1 MYETVFVAM
10 SGGVDSSAAAVLL
23 LEKGY
28 HVCGITMKHWP
39 GELPGLSAVDQV
51 SPCPAVCSSAVD
63 DARQVAGSL
72 GIPHYV
78 CDLQETF
85 QRNVVNYFCSEYFAG
100 RTPNPCVVC
109 NRAIKFGALF
119 DAARKLGADYL
130 ATGHYARV
138 AYDQQRRRWVLKK
151 GLDQHKDQSYVL
163 YTLSQE
169 ILPYL
174 LFPLGNYRKEE
185 IRQIAVDAGLVVAG
199 SKESQEICF
208 IPDDDYRGFLMN
220 NAQQTAE
227 RGIIYDQEGNP
238 VGEHQGVAFYTI
250 GQRRGLGLALG
261 YPAYV
266 VEIDPLRNAL
276 VVGNAQDLLASGL
289 IASDVNFIAIQSLQ
303 EPLQAQVK
311 IRYNAAPV
319 DAVISPG
326 EGKEIVVRFV
336 QPQKAVTPGQAVVF
350 YQDELVL
357 GGGFIDRS
365 I

>member
-23 LEKGY
+23 IEKGY
-28 HVCGITMKHWP
+28 HVCGITMEHWS
-39 GELPGLSAVDQV
+39 GELPG
-51 SPCPAVCSSAVD
+51 SSAVD
-63 DARQVAGSL
+63 DARQVAKSL

-85 QRNVVNYFCSEYFAG
+85 QKNVVNYFCSEYFAG

-109 NRAIKFGALF
+109 NRTIKFGALF
-119 DAARKLGADYL
+119 DVARKLGADYL

-138 AYDQQRRRWVLKK
+138 AYDEQRRRWVLKK
-151 GLDQHKDQSYVL
+151 GLDDHKDQSYVL

-169 ILPYL
+169 ILPHL
-174 LFPLGNYRKEE
+174 IFPLGDYRKEE
-185 IRQIAVDAGLVVAG
+185 IRQIAADAGLSVAG

-208 IPDDDYRGFLMN
+208 IPDNDYRSFLLK
-220 NAQQTAE
+220 NAHRTAE
-227 RGIIYDQEGNP
+227 PGIIYDREGNS

-276 VVGNAQDLLASGL
+276 VVGKAQDLLASGL
-289 IASDVNFIAIQSLQ
+289 TARDVNFIAIQSLQ

-319 DAVISPG
+319 EAVISPG
-326 EGKEIVVRFV
+326 EGEEIVVRFS

-350 YQDELVL
+350 YQDDLVL
-357 GGGFIDRS
+357 GGGFIDRR